1 MCEECGKG
9 FHTRSYLLHHIET
22 IHEGKAKYDCEFCGK
37 VFKAKGA
44 MRRHQDHVHEGKRF
58 DCQICGKS
66 YSQPNNLK
74 IHIKNAHDGLSSKIN
89 KGNES
94 ATAPSSHQK
103 PTFRTNDTLI

>member
-44 MRRHQDHVHEGKRF
+44 MRRHQDHVRAQLEHRDRESGDQQQSVEGLPGHR
-58 DCQICGKS
+58 
-66 YSQPNNLK
+66 
-74 IHIKNAHDGLSSKIN
+74 SSE
-89 KGNES
+89 GDS
-94 ATAPSSHQK
+94 
-103 PTFRTNDTLI
+103 FRL